1 MEVSHK
7 FDSHISQMLIV
18 ESVAPF
24 ADKVYVYEIK
34 WDGER
39 CVALLDPDDGVR
51 LENKRNVRMLPKAP
65 ELSCIHRQ
73 ASKRCILDSELVCM
87 VGWQA

>member
-1 MEVSHK
+1 
-7 FDSHISQMLIV
+7 MLIAENV
-18 ESVAPF
+18 HFF
-24 ADKVYVYEIK
+24 ADEAYFYEIK

-39 CVALLDPDDGVR
+39 CVAFLDPDDGVR
-51 LENKRNVRMLPKAP
+51 LENKRNVRMLPKVP